1 MREIPA
7 EHFRRAMVR
16 GDSPARILETEERP
30 RHDARAL
37 TGGGREAHILLDGMT
52 YTLRITRQGKL
63 ILTK

>member
-37 TGGGREAHILLDGMT
+37 TAAAVRPISCWTA
-52 YTLRITRQGKL
+52 
-63 ILTK
+63 